1 MNKELAANTTL
12 SHYRIVSK
20 IGEGGMGEVYLAQDT
35 KLNRKVAL
43 KILPGELAANKDR
56 MRRFVQEA
64 QAAAALNH
72 PNIAHIYEIGEDE
85 GTNFI
90 AMEFVDGLTFRAK
103 LHDEKNELGTLLK
116 HLLQV
121 ANGLAK
127 AHGTGVIH
135 RDLKPDNIMISRDG
149 HTKILDFGLAKL
161 LEGYGEVETEGQGDT
176 VTGRHGEDPT
186 VAMPPGLR
194 VSPSPRLDASAPGV
208 VMGTVGYMSPEQ
220 ARAKPVDQR
229 SDIFSFGCLL
239 YEAATGHK
247 PFVADST
254 VDTLHKIIHD
264 PAPAITDYNPAA
276 PVELQRII
284 RKCLAKEPAKR
295 YQTIRDVANDLE
307 ELIEELKGLSDI
319 ERSIAPPSLSQQS
332 TIGTG
337 TTADIERA
345 PSTASVSHS
354 PSSAEF
360 IATGIRR
367 HKLGVGIG
375 LAILAIAGALI
386 GYFVYA
392 RSSNTTITSIAVL
405 PFQIRNSDADTEYL
419 SDGLAESLIYRLS
432 QLPGLKVS
440 PTSSVLRYKGKELD
454 LQKIAAELNVDAVM
468 SGRLVQ
474 RDDNLAISV
483 ELIDARSNKL
493 LWGEQY
499 ERKMSDLLATQRE
512 IASTIAEKLQVKLS
526 GAENKGI
533 TKRYTD
539 SNEAYQLY
547 LKGRFYW
554 NKRTG
559 ESIRKAIEVLTV
571 ATEKDP
577 NFALAYAALA
587 DCYTVLSEYAGIPT
601 SETLPKAKAY
611 AERAL
616 ALDNQL
622 AEPHATLGAIY
633 ESSWQ
638 WDEAEKEFK
647 RAIELNPNYPTA
659 YHWYSIFLK
668 SQGKFDEAAAMIHR
682 ARDLDPM
689 SSVIAVNI
697 SRMYQL
703 QDNFQASIENSLKIV
718 ELDPTF
724 PAAYEYLAIAYVSQG
739 RSAEAVTAA
748 EKAVALGNRS
758 GIYLGDLGYVYA
770 NVGRRAD
777 AIEIIKELEQ
787 KYGRKEAIGQNI
799 AAVYAG
805 LGDKDKAFEWL
816 EKDFQSRSGRLGEL
830 RWEDQFE
837 TFRDDPRFKEL
848 VKRMGLPQ

>member
-1 MNKELAANTTL
+1 
-12 SHYRIVSK
+12 
-20 IGEGGMGEVYLAQDT
+20 MGEVWLAQDT

-43 KILPGELAANKDR
+43 KILPGELAANRDR

-72 PNIAHIYEIGEDE
+72 PNIAHIYEIGDDD

-90 AMEFVDGLTFRAK
+90 AMEFVDGLTLRAK
-103 LHDEKNELGTLLK
+103 IHDEKSDLRNLLQ
-116 HLLQV
+116 HLLHV
-121 ANGLAK
+121 ANGLEK
-127 AHGTGVIH
+127 AHNSGIVH

-161 LEGYGEVETEGQGDT
+161 LEPAPATVDETGEAAT
-176 VTGRHGEDPT
+176 
-186 VAMPPGLR
+186 AMMPVQHSTPGM
-194 VSPSPRLDASAPGV
+194 

-254 VDTLHKIIHD
+254 IDTLHKIIHD

-295 YQTIRDVANDLE
+295 YQTIRDVGNDLE
-307 ELIEELKGLSDI
+307 ELIDELKGQSEI

-332 TIGTG
+332 SNSGAR
-337 TTADIERA
+337 TTTDVEQATT
-345 PSTASVSHS
+345 TASVSQT

-360 IATGIRR
+360 IAGGIRR
-367 HKLGVGIG
+367 HKLGIG
-375 LAILAIAGALI
+375 LALAILAVAGVLI
-386 GYFVYA
+386 GYYVYS
-392 RSSNTTITSIAVL
+392 RNSETTITSIAVL
-405 PFQIRNSDADTEYL
+405 PFQNRNSDADTEYL

-483 ELIDARSNKL
+483 ELIDARNNKL

-499 ERKMSDLLATQRE
+499 ERKMSDLLTTQRE

-526 GAENKGI
+526 GADDKGI

-559 ESIRKAIEVLTV
+559 ESIRKAIEVLTA

-587 DCYTVLSEYAGIPT
+587 DCYTVLSEYAGVPS

-616 ALDNQL
+616 AIDGQL
-622 AEPHATLGAIY
+622 AEPHATLGAVY
-633 ESSWQ
+633 EYSWQ
-638 WDEAEKEFK
+638 WGESEKEFK

-668 SQGKFDEAAAMIHR
+668 SQGRNDEAAVMIQR
-682 ARDLDPM
+682 ARDLDPL
-689 SSVIAVNI
+689 SSVISVNV
-697 SRMYQL
+697 SRMYHMQ
-703 QDNFQASIENSLKIV
+703 NNYEGSVENSLKIID
-718 ELDPTF
+718 LDPNF
-724 PAAYEYLAIAYVSQG
+724 PAAYQYLALSYLRLG
-739 RSAEAVTAA
+739 RNAEAVAAA
-748 EKAVALGNRS
+748 EKATTLSNRA
-758 GIYLGDLGYVYA
+758 GIYLGDLGHVYGK
-770 NVGRRAD
+770 VGRRED
-777 AIEIIKELEQ
+777 ALKIIKELEDE
-787 KYGRKEAIGQNI
+787 YARKQATGQHL
-799 AAVYAG
+799 AAAYAG

-816 EKDFQSRSGRLGEL
+816 EKDFQIRSGRLAEY

-837 TFRDDPRFKEL
+837 SLRDDPRFKDL
-848 VKRMGLPQ
+848 MKRMGLPE